1 MDVNALMAD
10 HGLSRE
16 EAAEVVRRMKSED
29 LATLFCIQLL
39 ICFPFSKVLVM
50 FGNLFGD
57 ILGLTGSFLLPFH
70 FKRPHRR
77 KAQLQQ
83 RPPQTRRNPVF
94 YVWDDQIKE
103 ISKGKGKTKSVKVKE

>member
-1 MDVNALMAD
+1 
-10 HGLSRE
+10 
-16 EAAEVVRRMKSED
+16 
-29 LATLFCIQLL
+29 
-39 ICFPFSKVLVM
+39 M

-57 ILGLTGSFLLPFH
+57 ILGLTGSFLLPPH
-70 FKRPHRR
+70 SISRLRPHRR

-83 RPPQTRRNPVF
+83 RPPQTRRNPAF